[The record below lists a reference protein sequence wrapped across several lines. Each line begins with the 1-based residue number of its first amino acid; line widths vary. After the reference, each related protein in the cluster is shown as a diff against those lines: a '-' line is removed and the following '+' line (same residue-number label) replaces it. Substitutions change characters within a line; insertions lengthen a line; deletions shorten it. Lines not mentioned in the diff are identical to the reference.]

1 MKNLKTFCMRKLA
14 GLSLGGATFIFL
26 FPGNSCL
33 SGDQGR
39 NFVEAVGD
47 SVIAIGV
54 NAATDPLDDNLE
66 DIVNPPAVIL
76 FQDVWGNYIDPRTNG
91 GDLED

>member
-1 MKNLKTFCMRKLA
+1 MKNLHTFCMRKLA

-26 FPGNSCL
+26 FPGNNCL

-54 NAATDPLDDNLE
+54 GAAVDPLDD
-66 DIVNPPAVIL
+66 DIEEIVGTPAVVL
-76 FQDVWGNYIDPRTNG
+76 FQDVWGNAIDPRNSD
-91 GDLED
+91 DLQD